1 MCAPAAFVALG
12 ASATTASTLAAL
24 STAAIGIGTT
34 LYGQQQAQSAQ
45 DDYNNKQEALQ
56 NQQKQLALQQQAKED
71 ELWKEKSANIVDEAS
86 KVTAAES
93 RQQAMQ
99 QAEEAATASN
109 VKALEAANA
118 LGDASVGKSAEGAQ
132 SDAYL
137 NARAKAAS
145 EQTDRAIG
153 LARLFGKQGAIGD
166 AMQNQGISAMDNMLK
181 SQGLDFQ
188 NRQQRRGFEGSVDL
202 LGKQSNSVKFDSSAG
217 QTAQSLGGLF
227 TSAGMNGIGQEWG
240 QNNGFKAFQN
250 KGQ

>member
-1 MCAPAAFVALG
+1 MSMFFDIRKYYKMGYLYNFFIGARGCGKTFSIKETTTDDFLATGEQFVYARRYDKEIENKKL
-12 ASATTASTLAAL
+12 
-24 STAAIGIGTT
+24 
-34 LYGQQQAQSAQ
+34 QSFY
-45 DDYNNKQEALQ
+45 DD
-56 NQQKQLALQQQAKED
+56 
-71 ELWKEKSANIVDEAS
+71 LWKEKSANIVDEAS
-86 KVTAAES
+86 KVTAAER

-99 QAEEAATASN
+99 QAEDTATASN
-109 VKALEAANA
+109 VKALEQANA

-188 NRQQRRGFEGSVDL
+188 NRQQRRGFEGAVDL
-202 LGKQSNSVKFDSSAG
+202 LGKQSNSVRFDSSAG
-217 QTAQSLGGLF
+217 QAAQSLGGLF
-227 TSAGMNGIGQEWG
+227 TSAGMQGVGQAWG
-240 QNNGFKAFQN
+240 QNSGFKAFQN
-250 KGQ
+250 KG

>member
-1 MCAPAAFVALG
+1 MPQAIPIVV
-12 ASATTASTLAAL
+12 
-24 STAAIGIGTT
+24 AAIGAGVSY
-34 LYGQQQAQSAQ
+34 YGQQKQQAAQ

-56 NQQKQLALQQQAKED
+56 NQQKQLALQQQLKED
-71 ELWKEKSANIVDEAS
+71 DLWKEKSANIVDEAA
-86 KVTAAES
+86 KVSAAEP
-93 RQQAMQ
+93 RQQAMT
-99 QAEEAATASN
+99 QAEDAATASN
-109 VKALEAANA
+109 VKALEQAQA
-118 LGDASVGKSAEGAQ
+118 LGEASVGKSAEGAQ

-188 NRQQRRGFEGSVDL
+188 NRQQRRGLEGAVDL

-217 QTAQSLGGLF
+217 QTEQSLGGLF
-227 TSAGMNGIGQEWG
+227 VQHGMSGVGSAWG
-240 QNNGFKAFQN
+240 QNNGFKAFQGA
-250 KGQ
+250 KT

>member
-1 MCAPAAFVALG
+1 MCVPAVFTAMG
-12 ASATTASTLAAL
+12 ASAATASTLAGLA
-24 STAAIGIGTT
+24 TAAIGVGATM
-34 LYGQQQAQSAQ
+34 YGQQQAQNAQ
-45 DDYNNKQEALQ
+45 NEYNKKQEALQ

-71 ELWKEKSANIVDEAS
+71 DLWKEKSANIVDEAS

-99 QAEEAATASN
+99 QAEDTATASN
-109 VKALEAANA
+109 VKALEQANA

-188 NRQQRRGFEGSVDL
+188 NRQQRRGFEGAVDL
-202 LGKQSNSVKFDSSAG
+202 LGKQSNSVRFDSSAG
-217 QTAQSLGGLF
+217 QAAQSLGGLF
-227 TSAGMNGIGQEWG
+227 TSAGMQGVGQAWG
-240 QNNGFKAFQN
+240 QNSGFKAFQN
-250 KGQ
+250 KE

>member
-1 MCAPAAFVALG
+1 MPQ
-12 ASATTASTLAAL
+12 LAAVPL
-24 STAAIGIGTT
+24 ATWIGAATAVAGAGMSY
-34 LYGQQQAQSAQ
+34 YGQQKAQQAQ
-45 DDYNNKQEALQ
+45 DDYNNKQAALQ

-71 ELWKEKSANIVDEAS
+71 DLWKEKSANIVDEAS
-86 KVTAAES
+86 KVTAAEP

-99 QAEEAATASN
+99 QAEDAATASN

-166 AMQNQGISAMDNMLK
+166 AMQNQGISAIDNMLK
-181 SQGLDFQ
+181 NQGLDFQ
-188 NRQQRRGFEGSVDL
+188 NRQQRRGFEGAVDL

-217 QTAQSLGGLF
+217 QAAQSLGGLF
-227 TSAGMNGIGQEWG
+227 TSAGMQGIGQTWG
-240 QNNGFKAFQN
+240 QNKGFDAFQ
-250 KGQ
+250 KK

>member
-1 MCAPAAFVALG
+1 MPQAIPLAVAIIG
-12 ASATTASTLAAL
+12 AGVSY
-24 STAAIGIGTT
+24 
-34 LYGQQQAQSAQ
+34 YGQQQAQDAQ
-45 DDYNNKQEALQ
+45 DEYNNKQEALQ

-71 ELWKEKSANIVDEAS
+71 DLWKEKSANIVDEAS
-86 KVTAAES
+86 KVAAAEP

-99 QAEEAATASN
+99 QAEDTATASN
-109 VKALEAANA
+109 VKALEQANA

-188 NRQQRRGFEGSVDL
+188 NRQQRRGFEGAVDL
-202 LGKQSNSVKFDSSAG
+202 LGKQSNSVRFDSSAG
-217 QTAQSLGGLF
+217 QAAQSLGGLF
-227 TSAGMNGIGQEWG
+227 TSAGMQGVGQAWG
-240 QNNGFKAFQN
+240 QNSGFKAFQN
-250 KGQ
+250 KG

>member
-1 MCAPAAFVALG
+1 MPQAIPLAVAIIG
-12 ASATTASTLAAL
+12 AGVSY
-24 STAAIGIGTT
+24 
-34 LYGQQQAQSAQ
+34 YGQKQAQDAQ
-45 DDYNNKQEALQ
+45 DEYNNKQEALQ

-71 ELWKEKSANIVDEAS
+71 DLWKEKSANIVDEAS
-86 KVTAAES
+86 KVTAAEP

-99 QAEEAATASN
+99 QAEDTATASN
-109 VKALEAANA
+109 VKALEQANA

-188 NRQQRRGFEGSVDL
+188 NRQQRRGFEGAVDL
-202 LGKQSNSVKFDSSAG
+202 LGKQSNSVRFDSSAG
-217 QTAQSLGGLF
+217 QAAQSLGGLF
-227 TSAGMNGIGQEWG
+227 TSAGMHGVGQAWG
-240 QNNGFKAFQN
+240 QNSGFKAFQN
-250 KGQ
+250 KG

>member
-1 MCAPAAFVALG
+1 MPV
-12 ASATTASTLAAL
+12 LAAYPVL
-24 STAAIGIGTT
+24 TSAIVAAVGAGVSY
-34 LYGQQQAQSAQ
+34 YGQQQAQRAQ

-56 NQQKQLALQQQAKED
+56 NKQRQLALQQQAKED
-71 ELWKEKSANIVDEAS
+71 DLWKEKSANIVDEAS

-109 VKALEAANA
+109 VKALEVANA

-188 NRQQRRGFEGSVDL
+188 NRQQRRGFEGAVDL

-217 QTAQSLGGLF
+217 QAAQSLGGLF
-227 TSAGMNGIGQEWG
+227 TSAGMDGIGQAWG
-240 QNNGFKAFQN
+240 QNNGFKAFQKN
-250 KGQ
+250 GKKT